1 MNTSSSLSLSTEYQV
16 HPLVDLSANYR
27 WTYGHGSQGPQ
38 SIGQSIGGSVTK
50 RGQLPSGM
58 TLSLSYATSD
68 GLGGSTLQ
76 SASLGYNLSLSQSL
90 AARGTVSVSYGMSV
104 NDSNRADQATQSK
117 NVGLSYSRTLWKV
130 LSASWSYRVGFTDYV
145 NPFTVADVKGG
156 RRVESLVFR
165 KGSSKNYGMDLSYVF
180 RGDLTVSLG
189 INLLRN
195 ESNVAIDRPEDLTE
209 LLTNLVKA
217 GGNFRKQT
225 LSFSVSKTF

>member
-1 MNTSSSLSLSTEYQV
+1 MN
-16 HPLVDLSANYR
+16 
-27 WTYGHGSQGPQ
+27 
-38 SIGQSIGGSVTK
+38 GSVTK
-50 RGQLPSGM
+50 RGQLPSGISIG
-58 TLSLSYATSD
+58 LAYGTSEA
-68 GLGGSTLQ
+68 LGGSTLQ
-76 SASLGYNLSLSQSL
+76 SSNLGYSLSLNQSL
-90 AARGTVSVSYGMSV
+90 AAQGTVSVNYGMSQS
-104 NDSNRADQATQSK
+104 DSNRADQAIQSK
-117 NVGLSYSRTLWKV
+117 SIGLVYSRTLWEV